1 MEKKTKVLVYL
12 PHRVYVELHER
23 RLTNHVSYL
32 VSRFLEEL
40 LKAGVHISWEDMPTK
55 AEQRQYLDQKFQ
67 ELFSGT
73 LKGFEEPQERILEKP
88 KEPSL
93 TETVPSSPEVK
104 KEEKKEEEEV
114 RAEDRKEIEDEEL
127 RRKRK
132 EEFLKRYEQ
141 FW

>member
-40 LKAGVHISWEDMPTK
+40 LKAGVHISWAEMPTK
-55 AEQRQYLDQKFQ
+55 TEQRRYLDQKFQ
-67 ELFSGT
+67 ELFSG
-73 LKGFEEPQERILEKP
+73 KVIGFEEPQERILEKAE
-88 KEPSL
+88 EPSL
-93 TETVPSSPEVK
+93 TETVSSSPEVK

-114 RAEDRKEIEDEEL
+114 GEKDRK
-127 RRKRK
+127 K
-132 EEFLKRYEQ
+132 EEFLKRYDQ